1 MSWTLLSLDALMEH
15 RVVYLPTI
23 VLTTPEA
30 SEWLKAT
37 QRGDEHLSANNM
49 INIMS
54 ITTDMFLACEFFRRL
69 VFWNSE
75 RKRMPIALK
84 TLTTTSSGLGEK
96 VCVMLRV
103 IALLLFPH
111 SSLELCIAIVLFLAF
126 FYGQWFVVFLV
137 FFYRS
142 FLNMRRTTLV

>member
-1 MSWTLLSLDALMEH
+1 MLSWNIEL
-15 RVVYLPTI
+15 VIYLTI

-30 SEWLKAT
+30 LEWLKAT
-37 QRGDEHLSANNM
+37 QREDEHLSANNM
-49 INIMS
+49 INTS

-75 RKRMPIALK
+75 RKRMPITLK
-84 TLTTTSSGLGEK
+84 TLTTTSSWLGEK

-103 IALLLFPH
+103 IALVLFPH
-111 SSLELCIAIVLFLAF
+111 SSLEWCIAIVLFLAF
-126 FYGQWFVVFLV
+126 FYGQWFVVFLA